1 MTLKILGWKFQ
12 PSFNNYSKTVD
23 MVSDKQSIKESLY
36 VLLNTVPGER
46 LMTLGYGCDLN
57 YLAFKNLD
65 SNLITLVQNNIKSAI
80 ARWEKRIDNVD
91 VVIKQDS
98 TCGEVIDINIS
109 YRIKNTEEND
119 SYLFTYTY

>member
-12 PSFNNYSKTVD
+12 PSFNSYSKTVD

-46 LMTLGYGCDLN
+46 LMTLDYGCDLN

-65 SNLITLVQNNIKSAI
+65 LNTITLVQNNIKSAI
-80 ARWEKRIDNVD
+80 ARWEKRIDNV
-91 VVIKQDS
+91 
-98 TCGEVIDINIS
+98 EVIVKQNDTCSEVVDINIS
-109 YRIKNTEEND
+109 YKIKNTEEND